1 LFLIVRTESC
11 EHVAE
16 HGMCTDDSGKSHPSA
31 REFLEDHRERRA
43 IDFIA
48 AVLVRHVQSEETK
61 LLHGLHKSVG
71 VFIAV
76 LEFCGDRYDVP
87 IHKITNHLRD
97 HLLMLGQFNHYL
109 LLCVTLC
116 ASRCPPSTGD
126 SRRSRQGVC
135 LCVPRVVRE
144 HTLEFSSSMI
154 QSVILVLLIVVIVSA
169 AASWRAR
176 GQLLLRIRNE
186 WGQPR
191 KRQRDMEAIADY
203 FCSREQP
210 GDVLDDR
217 TWRDLLLDETF
228 AYLDR
233 TESTVGQQI
242 LYKRLRSN
250 AGSLA
255 EFEDMVTRMSADTSR
270 RERAQVAL
278 ARLRDPAGYSL
289 HRLTF
294 PETLQREQWH
304 IFFPIWTAAVLVTL
318 SLSIFWPK
326 LIFTALLVFVVNFV
340 IRIST
345 ARRVSG
351 EITWFRQVGPL
362 LSAARKLSN
371 DSAPLTASLKS
382 DLDALKRLGT
392 IARWVSRDPY
402 TANEIVFAVT
412 EYLNVLLLMDANALY
427 FAARELQLR
436 GTNLRRVIEA
446 VGEIDAAIAVASF
459 RTGMRQWT
467 RPRFLDP
474 ASTAM
479 FTNIR
484 HPLLDNAVPNSLTL
498 APPHGLLVTGSNMSG
513 KSTLLRTLGINVVLA
528 QAVNTC
534 VAESYSAPIY
544 QVRSCIGRSDDLIGG
559 KSYYLVEVESVL
571 SLVRASESSAPHLFI
586 FDELFRGT
594 NAVERI
600 AAAEAVLA
608 TLTGGG
614 KPHVTT

>member
-1 LFLIVRTESC
+1 
-11 EHVAE
+11 
-16 HGMCTDDSGKSHPSA
+16 
-31 REFLEDHRERRA
+31 
-43 IDFIA
+43 
-48 AVLVRHVQSEETK
+48 
-61 LLHGLHKSVG
+61 
-71 VFIAV
+71 
-76 LEFCGDRYDVP
+76 
-87 IHKITNHLRD
+87 
-97 HLLMLGQFNHYL
+97 
-109 LLCVTLC
+109 
-116 ASRCPPSTGD
+116 
-126 SRRSRQGVC
+126 
-135 LCVPRVVRE
+135 
-144 HTLEFSSSMI
+144 MI
-154 QSVILVLLIVVIVSA
+154 QSVILVLLVVVIVSA

-176 GQLLLRIRNE
+176 GQLLIRIRNE
-186 WGQPR
+186 WGHAR
-191 KRQRDMEAIADY
+191 KRQRDMEAIPDY
-203 FCSREQP
+203 FRSHEHP
-210 GDVLDDR
+210 DDVLDDR

-228 AYLDR
+228 ANLDR
-233 TESTVGQQI
+233 TESTVGQQV
-242 LYKRLRSN
+242 LYKRLRSHG
-250 AGSLA
+250 GSLA
-255 EFEDMVTRMSADTSR
+255 EFEDMVTRMSADTDR

-278 ARLRDPAGYSL
+278 ARLRDPAGYYI

-326 LIFTALLVFVVNFV
+326 LIFMALLVFVVNFV

-362 LSAARKLSN
+362 LSAARKLATIT

-382 DLDALKRLGT
+382 DLNALKRLGT

-427 FAARELQLR
+427 FAARELHLR
-436 GTNLRRVIEA
+436 GANLRRVIEV
-446 VGEIDAAIAVASF
+446 VGEVDAAIAVASF
-459 RTGMRQWT
+459 RTGVRQWT
-467 RPRFLDP
+467 RPRFVDP
-474 ASTAM
+474 ARTAM

-484 HPLLDNAVPNSLTL
+484 HPLLDNAVPNSLML

-528 QAVNTC
+528 QTINTC
-534 VAESYSAPIY
+534 VAESYSAPVY

-571 SLVRASESSAPHLFI
+571 SLVQASESSAPHLFI

-608 TLTGGG
+608 TLIGSG
-614 KPHVTT
+614 KPHVTVAATHDGELVDLLSDSYAVCHFGDALSPDGLMFDYHLMPGPATSRNAIALLELNGAPKSMVRRALERARELDQERGKVFE